1 MTDVVNK
8 TTRSRMMA
16 GIKGKNTVPERVLRQ
31 AMHKRGFRF
40 RLHAKQLPGRPDLL
54 FPKYKAAVFVHG
66 CFWHRHRN
74 CRYATTP
81 ATRTEFWQT
90 KFASN
95 VARDRVSV
103 AALINSGW
111 RVAIVWECSL
121 RNSVGIQ
128 ETAEELS
135 KWLVSDSLQLELGEK
150 NVLK

>member
-8 TTRSRMMA
+8 STRSRMMA
-16 GIKGKNTVPERVLRQ
+16 GIKGKNTGPERVLRQ
-31 AMHKRGFRF
+31 AMHKQGFRF
-40 RLHAKQLPGRPDLL
+40 RLHARQLPGRPDLL

-81 ATRTEFWQT
+81 ATRPEFWQT

-95 VARDRVSV
+95 VARDRASV
-103 AALINSGW
+103 TALINSGW

-121 RNSVGIQ
+121 RNSVGVQ
-128 ETAEELS
+128 ETADMLS
-135 KWLVSDSLQLELGEK
+135 DWLVSGAKRLEL
-150 NVLK
+150 

>member
-1 MTDVVNK
+1 MLMTDVVNK
-8 TTRSRMMA
+8 STRSRMMA

-40 RLHAKQLPGRPDLL
+40 RLHVKQLPGRPDLL

-74 CRYATTP
+74 CRYTTTP

-95 VARDRVSV
+95 VARDRASV
-103 AALINSGW
+103 TVLINSGW

-121 RNSVGIQ
+121 RDSVGIQ
-128 ETAEELS
+128 ETADMLS
-135 KWLVSDSLQLELGEK
+135 DWLVSGAMRLEL
-150 NVLK
+150 

>member
-1 MTDVVNK
+1 MLMTDIVNK

-40 RLHAKQLPGRPDLL
+40 RLHAKQLPGHPDLL

-81 ATRTEFWQT
+81 ATRTEFWQA
-90 KFASN
+90 KFAAN
-95 VARDRVSV
+95 VARDRVSMT
-103 AALINSGW
+103 ALINNGW
-111 RVAIVWECSL
+111 RVAIIWECSL
-121 RNSVGIQ
+121 RGNVGIQ
-128 ETAEELS
+128 ETADMLS
-135 KWLVSDSLQLELGEK
+135 DWLVSGAMRLEL
-150 NVLK
+150 

>member
-40 RLHAKQLPGRPDLL
+40 RLHARQLPGHPDLL

-66 CFWHRHRN
+66 CFWHKHRN

-111 RVAIVWECSL
+111 RAAIIWECSL

-135 KWLVSDSLQLELGEK
+135 KWLVSDLLQLELGEK

>member
-1 MTDVVNK
+1 MIDIVNK

-31 AMHKRGFRF
+31 AMHRRSFRF

-54 FPKYKAAVFVHG
+54 FPKYKAIVFVHG

-81 ATRTEFWQT
+81 ATRTEFWQS

-95 VARDRVSV
+95 VARDRASV
-103 AALINSGW
+103 KALINSGW

-121 RNSVGIQ
+121 RNSVGVQ
-128 ETAEELS
+128 EIADMLS
-135 KWLVSDSLQLELGEK
+135 DWLVSGAMRLEL
-150 NVLK
+150 

>member
-16 GIKGKNTVPERVLRQ
+16 GIKGKNTLPERVLRQ
-31 AMHKRGFRF
+31 AMHKRGLRF
-40 RLHAKQLPGRPDLL
+40 RLHVKELPGQPDLL
-54 FPKYKAAVFVHG
+54 FPRYKAAVFVHG

-95 VARDRVSV
+95 VARDGVSTT
-103 AALINSGW
+103 ALINNGW

-121 RNSVGIQ
+121 RGSVDIQ
-128 ETAEELS
+128 QTADELA
-135 KWLVSDSLQLELGEK
+135 KWLVSEAIRIEIAGK
-150 NVLK
+150 RA

>member
-16 GIKGKNTVPERVLRQ
+16 GIKGKNTLPERVLRQ
-31 AMHKRGFRF
+31 AMHKRGLRF
-40 RLHAKQLPGRPDLL
+40 RLHVKELPGQPDLL
-54 FPKYKAAVFVHG
+54 FPRYKAAVFVHG

-74 CRYATTP
+74 CRYATIP

-95 VARDRVSV
+95 VARDTVSV
-103 AALINSGW
+103 TALINDGW

-121 RNSVGIQ
+121 RNSVGILK
-128 ETAEELS
+128 TAELLS
-135 KWLVSDSLQLELGEK
+135 DWLVSGAMRIEI
-150 NVLK
+150 